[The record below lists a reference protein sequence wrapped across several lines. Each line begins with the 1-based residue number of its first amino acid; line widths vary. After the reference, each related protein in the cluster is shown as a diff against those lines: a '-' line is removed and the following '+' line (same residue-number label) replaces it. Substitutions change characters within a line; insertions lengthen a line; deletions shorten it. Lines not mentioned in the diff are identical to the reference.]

1 MCTRKTYAAQSTY
14 PRRSPSKTDYPA
26 IGLGQL
32 RDYLLTPTY
41 RIELYVFMRKAQI
54 IIPAF
59 LCT

>member
-26 IGLGQL
+26 IGLRQL

-54 IIPAF
+54 VIPAF
-59 LCT
+59 LRT